1 MKGDDLK
8 TWRLSQGMKQ
18 EEACWRLKISLRTYK
33 RYEKDGAP
41 EWLEPAIKMKE
52 LERNLEEICNLGH
65 QQMIVRLR
73 MLVKGDISPEY
84 WCELADRFSKMES

>member
-84 WCELADRFSKMES
+84 WSELADRFSKMES